1 MWNGRRTLVTVGR
14 SVVCLLAGV
23 TFWASAA
30 GQVIERVSVSSEGAQ
45 ANRGSGEPSL
55 SADGRFVAFL
65 SRATNLVPGDTNIAE
80 DVFVHD
86 RLTGETT
93 RVSVSSAGD
102 QADFDTSSVAISAEG
117 RFVVFHSG
125 ATNLVA
131 GDTNHSEDIFVH
143 DHSTGQTTRE
153 SVSSTGDQA
162 DGYSH
167 GASISDGGRS
177 VVFESYA
184 HNLVPFHT
192 QDTLNAFIRDR
203 RQSRTRCVTPPS
215 TPPDD
220 IWFSLAPAI
229 SGDGRYVAF
238 GAGSSARHPW
248 VGLFVRDRWAKDT
261 TWLLTARYFGERLA
275 ITPHGGFV
283 AFSSRARTIVPGD
296 TNGKEDCFVYDCG
309 MEQVARVSVD
319 SLGGEGD
326 GDSRDPC
333 ISADG
338 RFVAFASGAGNLVPD
353 DTSRWW
359 DIFVHDRQTA
369 RTIRVDLG
377 ANASQGNHAS
387 GSPAISRDGRFVA
400 FRSAARNLVPGDRNG
415 SPDVFIAVNALT
427 GVPILTWLGTS
438 DYGWDGVD
446 PDWGT
451 ARQTRFVFKV
461 RYQDADGD
469 APSYVTVHLRRN
481 GRHFG
486 EFAMAPGAGD
496 YVYGRIYRKAK
507 RLLPG
512 HYEHCFR
519 ARNRD
524 GLTLGAPTEWRAGPI
539 VSSEA
544 PAGLAG
550 VCAVPTGS
558 GAQITFTLSSATAVS
573 ARVLNIAGRPVKTLC
588 SGSDYEAGTNTLL
601 WNAQSDAGVPVPN
614 GTYLVQ
620 LTAKAA
626 DGAEARALA
635 QVRIE
640 R

>member
-1 MWNGRRTLVTVGR
+1 MWSGRRIFVTVGR
-14 SVVCLLAGV
+14 SVVYLLVGV
-23 TFWASAA
+23 TFWTRGA

-45 ANRGSGEPSL
+45 ANSGSGEPSL

-102 QADFDTSSVAISAEG
+102 QADHLSNSVAISAEG
-117 RFVVFHSG
+117 RFVVFNSG

-131 GDTNHSEDIFVH
+131 GDTNHWADVFVH
-143 DHSTGQTTRE
+143 DRSTGQTTRE
-153 SVSSTGDQA
+153 SVSSAGDQA
-162 DGYSH
+162 DQYSH
-167 GASISDGGRS
+167 GASISDGGRA

-184 HNLVPFHT
+184 DNLVPSDIGGT
-192 QDTLNAFIRDR
+192 PDAFIRDR
-203 RQSRTRCVTPPS
+203 PRSRTRCVTPPS

-220 IWFSLAPAI
+220 IWFSFAPAI

-238 GAGSSARHPW
+238 CAGSMADRPW
-248 VGLFVRDRWAKDT
+248 VGLFVRDRWVKDT
-261 TWLLTARYFGERLA
+261 TCLLTARYFGERLST
-275 ITPHGGFV
+275 TPHGRFV

-309 MEQVARVSVD
+309 MGQVARVSVD

-333 ISADG
+333 ISGDG
-338 RFVAFASGAGNLVPD
+338 RFVAFASGAGNLVPY
-353 DTSRWW
+353 DTNGCW
-359 DIFVHDRQTA
+359 DIFVHDCQTG
-369 RTIRVDLG
+369 RTVRANLG
-377 ANASQGNHAS
+377 ANAGQANHGS
-387 GSPAISRDGRFVA
+387 GRPAISRDGRFVA

-415 SPDVFIAVNALT
+415 YSDVFIAANPLA
-427 GVPILTWLGTS
+427 GVPILAWLGTPE
-438 DYGWDGVD
+438 YGWDGVD

-469 APSYVTVHLRRN
+469 APSDVTVYLRRN
-481 GRHFG
+481 GSHFG

-496 YVYGRIYRKAK
+496 CTHGQVYRAAK
-507 RLLPG
+507 RLPPG
-512 HYEHCFR
+512 HYEHRFG
-519 ARNRD
+519 ARNAD
-524 GLTLGAPTEWRAGPI
+524 GLALGAPTEWRVGPI
-539 VSSEA
+539 VSGEA
-544 PAGLAG
+544 PAGLTG
-550 VCAVPTGS
+550 VCAVPTKA
-558 GAQITFTLSSATAVS
+558 GAQISFTLCSATAVS

-588 SGSDYEAGTNTLL
+588 SARDCDAGTNTLL
-601 WNAQSDAGVPVPN
+601 WDACSDAGVPVPN
-614 GTYLVQ
+614 GTYLVE
-620 LTAKAA
+620 LTARAE
-626 DGAEARALA
+626 DGSEARALA
-635 QVRIE
+635 QVRLE